1 MGTDILEAL
10 NEIDEANDLES
21 LGHRIHFDPREFVSN
36 NPAPTLEEFYP
47 ANLKSS
53 SMGYLHLMKFNYNK
67 AISRILWLF
76 HNILKLINKS
86 RRRAPIITNQRRR
99 VALRKNRIRL
109 THLDR
114 RPNQQPSRGYQSI
127 PVAIE
132 AMSGQGI
139 RRFVDRDPG

>member
-1 MGTDILEAL
+1 MIA
-10 NEIDEANDLES
+10 
-21 LGHRIHFDPREFVSN
+21 FVRYFKIVTPKPQ
-36 NPAPTLEEFYP
+36 NPV
-47 ANLKSS
+47 NLKSRW
-53 SMGYLHLMKFNYNK
+53 MGYLHLIKFNYNK

-86 RRRAPIITNQRRR
+86 RRRAPIITNQKRR

-139 RRFVDRDPG
+139 RRFVDRDPGWA